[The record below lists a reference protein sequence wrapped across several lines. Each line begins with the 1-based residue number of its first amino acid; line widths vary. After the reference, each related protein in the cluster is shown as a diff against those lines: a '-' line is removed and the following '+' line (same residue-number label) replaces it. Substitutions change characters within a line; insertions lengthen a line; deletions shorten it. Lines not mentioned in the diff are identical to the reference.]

1 MLFDFFL
8 VFSSH
13 KHFIRHFI
21 SFSVFFTPLFDELR
35 KRRRKRKLGL
45 AERRIRKNFDFFSAS
60 INFVASLCVVDPFHL
75 MAKKIYKTK
84 PMCPI
89 DWFVKKNW
97 SPKKKNDIFFNL
109 IIFYWLNQEFVHLT
123 EGKYLK
129 IFYFFSLF
137 ENASRLYDASNV

>member
-89 DWFVKKNW
+89 D
-97 SPKKKNDIFFNL
+97 
-109 IIFYWLNQEFVHLT
+109 
-123 EGKYLK
+123 
-129 IFYFFSLF
+129 
-137 ENASRLYDASNV
+137 